1 MKDFHLVPSIYHDLV
16 NQDCNLATRYK
27 KRPDTENWIKGG
39 QRIDDEWTNKFVEE
53 IRKNFGTPTCYVLS
67 IGSNNVR
74 NHPHINEHNKTVR
87 LVHKICKAIKLTQ
100 LATICVVSPI
110 PDGNGRSIARIE
122 KLNKDLSKVCRIR
135 GQAVLKFDQ
144 ENWGLTK
151 DSFEDCDKVKFVP
164 FTDNNLFD
172 RFREKTEGSI
182 QYNQRYFKSDRIHLN
197 EKGARLLAEMILK
210 AQSEF
215 SHEVYGC
222 SIPKRVE
229 PYRPR
234 ETVDDFEA
242 RLDQI
247 LKQKRKEVTKAQ
259 SLQNLNLLH

>member
-1 MKDFHLVPSIYHDLV
+1 
-16 NQDCNLATRYK
+16 
-27 KRPDTENWIKGG
+27 
-39 QRIDDEWTNKFVEE
+39 
-53 IRKNFGTPTCYVLS
+53 
-67 IGSNNVR
+67 
-74 NHPHINEHNKTVR
+74 
-87 LVHKICKAIKLTQ
+87 
-100 LATICVVSPI
+100 
-110 PDGNGRSIARIE
+110 
-122 KLNKDLSKVCRIR
+122 
-135 GQAVLKFDQ
+135 
-144 ENWGLTK
+144 
-151 DSFEDCDKVKFVP
+151 
-164 FTDNNLFD
+164 
-172 RFREKTEGSI
+172 
-182 QYNQRYFKSDRIHLN
+182 
-197 EKGARLLAEMILK
+197 MILK